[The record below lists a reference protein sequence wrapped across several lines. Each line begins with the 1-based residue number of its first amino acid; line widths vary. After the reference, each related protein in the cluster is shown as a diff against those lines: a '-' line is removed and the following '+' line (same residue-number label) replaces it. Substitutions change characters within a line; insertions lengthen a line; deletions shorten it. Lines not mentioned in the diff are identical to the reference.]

1 MARGSRKIAVI
12 GAGNVGATCAFV
24 LANMKI
30 ADIVLLDIYEG
41 FAKGKALDMSQ
52 NANVLNYDGTITGTS
67 SYEDIAGADVV
78 VVTSGFPRQP
88 GMTREDLIGK
98 NAEIVAQVGAGIRDH
113 APDSIVIVVTNP
125 LDLMTYHMQ
134 KVTGFPANR
143 VIGQAGVLDSARM
156 AHFIALE
163 LNCAEED
170 VSPMVLG
177 GHGDSMV
184 PLPRYTSVS
193 GISITE
199 LMNKEQI
206 DRVVERTRK
215 GGAEIVSLLK
225 TGSAFYA
232 PGASVVKM
240 IEAILQDKRRI
251 LPCTAYLEG
260 EYGWSGIFFGVPVM
274 MGIHGIEKVIEL
286 NLTEEEKAALDKS
299 AQDVKKTCDEIDAIC
314 AESNGKN

>member
-1 MARGSRKIAVI
+1 MSSARKKITVV
-12 GAGNVGATCAFV
+12 GAGQVGSTVAQLTAYKNLGDV
-24 LANMKI
+24 VI
-30 ADIVLLDIYEG
+30 IDIVEG
-41 FAKGKALDMSQ
+41 VPQGKALDLQESSCLQ
-52 NANVLNYDGTITGTS
+52 VFDSLVTGTNDYKDTANS
-67 SYEDIAGADVV
+67 DIVVITAGL
-78 VVTSGFPRQP
+78 PRKP
-88 GMTREDLIGK
+88 GMSREDLLAT
-98 NAEIVAQVGAGIRDH
+98 NARIVQSVTEQVMEHSRD
-113 APDSIVIVVTNP
+113 PIIIVVSNP
-125 LDLMTYHMQ
+125 LDAMVYMAKKTVNLP
-134 KVTGFPANR
+134 KNKI
-143 VIGQAGVLDSARM
+143 IGMAGVLDSARLRT
-156 AHFIALE
+156 FVSLE
-163 LNCAEED
+163 LGCSLVD
-170 VSPMVLG
+170 VDAMVLG

-199 LMNKEQI
+199 LMTKEQI

-215 GGAEIVSLLK
+215 GGAEIVALLK

-286 NLTEEEKAALDKS
+286 EMTDEEKVALDKS
-299 AQDVKKTCDEIDAIC
+299 AQDVKKTCDEIDAIL
-314 AESNGKN
+314 AESNGKS

>member
-1 MARGSRKIAVI
+1 MPSARKKITVV
-12 GAGNVGATCAFV
+12 GAGQVGSTVAQLTAYKNLGDVV
-24 LANMKI
+24 LI
-30 ADIVLLDIYEG
+30 DIVEG
-41 FAKGKALDMSQ
+41 IPQGKALDLQESSCLQ
-52 NANVLNYDGTITGTS
+52 VFDSLVTGTNDYKDTANS
-67 SYEDIAGADVV
+67 DIVVITAGL
-78 VVTSGFPRQP
+78 PRKP
-88 GMTREDLIGK
+88 GMSREDLLAT
-98 NAEIVAQVGAGIRDH
+98 NAKIVQSVTEQVMEHSRD
-113 APDSIVIVVTNP
+113 PIVIVVSNP
-125 LDLMTYHMQ
+125 LDAMVYMAKKTSNLP
-134 KVTGFPANR
+134 KNKI
-143 VIGQAGVLDSARM
+143 IGMAGVLDSARLRT
-156 AHFIALE
+156 FVSLE
-163 LNCAEED
+163 LGCSLVD
-170 VSPMVLG
+170 VDAMVLG

-199 LMNKEQI
+199 LMTQEQI

-215 GGAEIVSLLK
+215 GGAEIVALLK

-286 NLTEEEKAALDKS
+286 KMTDEEQAALDES
-299 AQDVKKTCDEIDAIC
+299 ARDVKKTCDEIDAILK
-314 AESNGKN
+314 NGS

>member
-1 MARGSRKIAVI
+1 MTNNWRVTMSRGSRKIAVI

-30 ADIVLLDIYEG
+30 ADVVLLDIYEG

-52 NANVLNYDGTITGTS
+52 NANVLNYNGTITGTS
-67 SYEDIAGADVV
+67 NYEDIAGADVV

-113 APDSIVIVVTNP
+113 APDSVVIVVTNP

-177 GHGDSMV
+177 GHGDTMV
-184 PLPRYTSVS
+184 PLPRYT
-193 GISITE
+193 
-199 LMNKEQI
+199 
-206 DRVVERTRK
+206 
-215 GGAEIVSLLK
+215 
-225 TGSAFYA
+225 
-232 PGASVVKM
+232 
-240 IEAILQDKRRI
+240 
-251 LPCTAYLEG
+251 
-260 EYGWSGIFFGVPVM
+260 
-274 MGIHGIEKVIEL
+274 
-286 NLTEEEKAALDKS
+286 
-299 AQDVKKTCDEIDAIC
+299 
-314 AESNGKN
+314 